1 VSETPK
7 ISIIIP
13 VKPGGAV
20 SAIAGVC
27 RAEYPAAYFE
37 VLVAEGRQP
46 SRQRNLAAEAAAGD
60 ILYFLDDDSQVSPG
74 FLRRAVRHF
83 ADPSV
88 SVAGGPSLTPDTDT
102 VLQHSFSMLFRS
114 PLGGGGM
121 RNRYLRTG
129 EVRTTCDRE
138 LILCNLSFRR
148 GSFLGHGGFD
158 ERLYPNEENE
168 LLERIRRDGGRLIHD
183 PDLAVFRSQ
192 RPTIKAFCRQLYSY
206 GRGRGEQTVLSGVL
220 KPHTFIPSIFLLYL
234 LLLLLAHKAVYYL
247 PLLCYLIS
255 TVIVAAFEGGRSGR
269 IRSASMLPLVFPLF
283 HLCYGAGL
291 IRGLSLGR
299 WKRLHPPADGVSIRR
314 VKEFG
319 ANWDQGPETNNQLP
333 EPLNPEP

>member
-1 VSETPK
+1 VSETPRV
-7 ISIIIP
+7 SIIIP

-27 RAEYPAAYFE
+27 GAEYPAAYFE

-74 FLRRAVRHF
+74 FLRRVVLHY

-88 SVAGGPSLTPDTDT
+88 TVAGGPSLTPDTDT
-102 VLQHSFSMLFRS
+102 VLQHSFSMLFTS
-114 PLGGGGM
+114 ALGGGGM

-129 EVRTTCDRE
+129 GVRVTCDRE

-206 GRGRGEQTVLSGVL
+206 GRGRGEQTLISGVL
-220 KPHTFIPSIFLLYL
+220 KPGTLIPSILLLYL
-234 LLLLLAHKAVYYL
+234 LFLPLAYKAVYYL

-255 TVIVAAFEGGRSGR
+255 IFIVAACEGIRSGR
-269 IRSASMLPLVFPLF
+269 IRSAAMLPLLFPLF
-283 HLCYGAGL
+283 HLSYGAGM
-291 IRGLSLGR
+291 IRGLALGR
-299 WKRLHPPADGVSIRR
+299 WKRISPRTGGVTIRR

-319 ANWDQGPETNNQLP
+319 GTWDQ
-333 EPLNPEP
+333 